1 MTAEGDQA
9 KSCIPP
15 RQRKQMESFGV
26 APLRAAISSSEMSLF
41 QCQSN
46 GKQAYC
52 STNAHTF
59 LEVIS
64 LKTFEIN
71 RYQL

>member
-15 RQRKQMESFGV
+15 WQLKQMDSFGV
-26 APLRAAISSSEMSLF
+26 APLRAAISSSEISLL
-41 QCQSN
+41 QCHPN

-52 STNAHTF
+52 SPNAHTF
-59 LEVIS
+59 LEVVS
-64 LKTFEIN
+64 LNTFWN
-71 RYQL
+71 K